1 MLTRHL
7 LLMLILLAFA
17 CPVHA
22 RSYDDIIESG
32 TITIAVYSDF
42 PPYSYLDEGEPAGI
56 DIDVAKAVAQGL
68 GVEPR
73 WMWIN
78 ADENLEDD
86 LRQAIWKGHIIT
98 KQKADLMMRV
108 PYDRKFSYGVDGYGL
123 PRNEMVVMFGPYH
136 REKWALLRNV
146 EKTGGIETLAIFQYE
161 KVAVEIDSL
170 PGTFL
175 GATLGGRLQP
185 NLIHTN
191 SIFDAVDKFKKGEV
205 VAVAG
210 MHSQLQWANPASD
223 TATINATGLA
233 AMSIKFWD
241 IGMAVK
247 QDYRQLAYAIEGV
260 TEPMIQDGRMQDIF
274 QKYQI
279 VYLKPSIYQNVP

>member
-1 MLTRHL
+1 MLVRHL
-7 LLMLILLAFA
+7 LSLLVLLASA
-17 CPVHA
+17 CAVHA

-32 TITIAVYSDF
+32 TITIALYNDF
-42 PPYSYLDEGEPAGI
+42 PPYSYLDEGQPAGI
-56 DIDVAKAVAQGL
+56 DVDVAKAVAQGL
-68 GVEPR
+68 GVEPQ

-108 PYDRKFSYGVDGYGL
+108 PYDRKFSYGIDGYGL

-146 EKTGGIETLAIFQYE
+146 EKTEGIETLAIFQYE

-170 PGTFL
+170 PDIFL

-185 NLIHTN
+185 NLVHTIT
-191 SIFDAVDKFKKGEV
+191 IFDAVEKFKQGEV
-205 VAVAG
+205 AAVAG
-210 MHSQLQWANPASD
+210 MQSQLQWANPASD
-223 TATINATGLA
+223 AATINATGLS
-233 AMSIKFWD
+233 AMSIKAWD

-247 QDYRQLAYAIEGV
+247 QDYRQLAYAVEGI
-260 TEPMIQDGRMQDIF
+260 TEPMIQDGRMQSIF

-279 VYLKPSIYQNVP
+279 DYLKPSIYQDVP